1 MYYSLT
7 KYMNGHS
14 DVIMGSVALNNAG
27 LAERLKFIQNA
38 TGAVPSAFDCFL
50 VNRRYV
56 YILKIC
62 FIVKWIISVIVV
74 AQVINKLFF
83 NLLASKH

>member
-38 TGAVPSAFDCFL
+38 TGAVPSPFDCFL

-56 YILKIC
+56 YTLTKC
-62 FIVKWIISVIVV
+62 FIVKWNSI
-74 AQVINKLFF
+74 QL
-83 NLLASKH
+83 

>member
-27 LAERLKFIQNA
+27 LTERLKFIQNA
-38 TGAVPSAFDCFL
+38 TGAVPSPFDCFL

-56 YILKIC
+56 YTLTKC
-62 FIVKWIISVIVV
+62 LIVK
-74 AQVINKLFF
+74 LFDYDIC
-83 NLLASKH
+83 KDYQ